1 MAGLMPIAHTAISL
15 RRPPKVSSSERYGRI
30 AESEPSPQLRSNLS
44 GSAPIGRM
52 PGVTLVCGNMPNE
65 LVVLFV
71 ALTAFLAYVAVAV
84 PLAHESRVSRGAAF
98 GFLGYYAVANAVYA
112 CVCAGVV
119 AKTPWMAV

>member
-1 MAGLMPIAHTAISL
+1 MSFGLSSGAAGIPYA
-15 RRPPKVSSSERYGRI
+15 
-30 AESEPSPQLRSNLS
+30 
-44 GSAPIGRM
+44 
-52 PGVTLVCGNMPNE
+52 MPNE